1 MSLEADYE
9 PNINIEPDFEGWI
22 VRYNA
27 KSNKDGLAVSKGAFD
42 EQKDKKIPIIVKVTY
57 DNLVNIGACVT
68 EYFENGIYGKCYI
81 KEDQKVAQDILDKV
95 ERGILTHFNIRTDN
109 DADDTVFAYGGVM
122 VSGEIKS
129 IDIVDLPNAFNTDTA
144 IIISKKVSKD
154 YEIKDDET
162 IADYVERTTPNKPLK
177 YEPEIDDKI
186 SDFVNKEIKRS
197 MEEEI
202 NKKYYK
208 KVTITKDDIK
218 DPHDFHAL
226 PWTVD
231 ILGTRY
237 NIKSVD
243 RNTDDKRLEGANAY
257 CDYYAKEIV
266 AIKYEETEESFKD
279 IPAFNRKTLRHE
291 IVHAF
296 LAESGLRRSCSW
308 AENEEVVDWIAIQFP
323 KMLKAFNEANAISS
337 EDIK

>member
-1 MSLEADYE
+1 MSLEAEYE
-9 PNINIEPDFEGWI
+9 PNMDIEPDFEGWI
-22 VRYNA
+22 VKYNA
-27 KSNKDGLAVSKGAFD
+27 KSNEYGLVISKGAFD
-42 EQKDKKIPIIVKVTY
+42 KQKDKKIPIIVKVAY

-95 ERGILTHFNIRTDN
+95 EKGVLTHFNIRIDN
-109 DADDTVFAYGGVM
+109 DAYDTAFAYGGVM

-129 IDIVDLPNAFNTDTA
+129 IDIVDLSNAFNADTA
-144 IIISKKVSKD
+144 IIISKKVSN
-154 YEIKDDET
+154 DDEET
-162 IADYVERTTPNKPLK
+162 EKVLDEH
-177 YEPEIDDKI
+177 
-186 SDFVNKEIKRS
+186 F
-197 MEEEI
+197 EE
-202 NKKYYK
+202 KKSATYK
-208 KVTITKDDIK
+208 KITLTKDDIK

-231 ILGTRY
+231 VLGTRY

-323 KMLKAFNEANAISS
+323 KMLKAFQEANAINS
-337 EDIK
+337 EDLK

>member
-1 MSLEADYE
+1 MSLEADYI
-9 PNINIEPDFEGWI
+9 PNIDIKPDFEGWI

-27 KSNKDGLAVSKGAFD
+27 KSNKDGLVISKGAFD
-42 EQKDKKIPIIVKVTY
+42 EQKGKKIPIIVKVAY
-57 DNLVNIGACVT
+57 DNLVNIGDCVT

-109 DADDTVFAYGGVM
+109 DADGTIFAYGGIM

-129 IDIVDLPNAFNTDTA
+129 IDIVDLPNTFNTDTA
-144 IIISKKVSKD
+144 ISFIHKKVSKD
-154 YEIKDDET
+154 YEISDDEET
-162 IADYVERTTPNKPLK
+162 EKALDEH
-177 YEPEIDDKI
+177 
-186 SDFVNKEIKRS
+186 F
-197 MEEEI
+197 EE
-202 NKKYYK
+202 KKSSTYK
-208 KVTITKDDIK
+208 KITLTKDDIK

-231 ILGTRY
+231 VLGTRY

-279 IPAFNRKTLRHE
+279 IHAFNRKTLRHE

-323 KMLKAFNEANAISS
+323 KMLKAFKEANALNS
-337 EDIK
+337 EDFK

>member
-1 MSLEADYE
+1 MSLEADYI
-9 PNINIEPDFEGWI
+9 PNIDIKPDFEGWI

-27 KSNKDGLAVSKGAFD
+27 KNTKDGLVISKGAFD
-42 EQKDKKIPIIVKVTY
+42 EQKGKNIPIIVKVAH
-57 DNLVNIGACVT
+57 DNLVNIGDCAT

-109 DADDTVFAYGGVM
+109 DADDTIFAYGGIM

-129 IDIVDLPNAFNTDTA
+129 IDIVDCPNAFNTDTA
-144 IIISKKVSKD
+144 ISFIHKKVSKD
-154 YEIKDDET
+154 YETRDDEET
-162 IADYVERTTPNKPLK
+162 E
-177 YEPEIDDKI
+177 
-186 SDFVNKEIKRS
+186 
-197 MEEEI
+197 
-202 NKKYYK
+202 YYK
-208 KVTITKDDIK
+208 KVTLTRDDIK

-231 ILGTRY
+231 VLGTRY

-291 IVHAF
+291 IIHAF

-323 KMLKAFNEANAISS
+323 KMLKAFQEANAINS
-337 EDIK
+337 EDLK

>member
-1 MSLEADYE
+1 MGLEADFSGYVVKYNIKNEDGYSIAKDAFKEQDGKAVTIVNNFYE
-9 PNINIEPDFEGWI
+9 G
-22 VRYNA
+22 
-27 KSNKDGLAVSKGAFD
+27 
-42 EQKDKKIPIIVKVTY
+42 IPIGICVLSNDDVGLYGRCFLKNNHIAQDVLHEVREGMVDAFIV
-57 DNLVNIGACVT
+57 NLEDIVIVDTKDPKTILSSTIKNIMMDQH
-68 EYFENGIYGKCYI
+68 ENGKY
-81 KEDQKVAQDILDKV
+81 A
-95 ERGILTHFNIRTDN
+95 
-109 DADDTVFAYGGVM
+109 
-122 VSGEIKS
+122 SS
-129 IDIVDLPNAFNTDTA
+129 IDF
-144 IIISKKVSKD
+144 
-154 YEIKDDET
+154 
-162 IADYVERTTPNKPLK
+162 
-177 YEPEIDDKI
+177 IDDITDCI
-186 SDFVNKEIKRS
+186 SN
-197 MEEEI
+197 EE
-202 NKKYYK
+202 KKSSTYK
-208 KVTITKDDIK
+208 KVTLTKDDIK

-231 ILGTRY
+231 VLGTRY

-323 KMLKAFNEANAISS
+323 KMLKVFQEAGAINS
-337 EDIK
+337 EDLK

>member
-1 MSLEADYE
+1 MSLEAEYE
-9 PNINIEPDFEGWI
+9 PNMDIEPDFEGWI
-22 VRYNA
+22 VKYNA
-27 KSNKDGLAVSKGAFD
+27 KSNEYGLVISKGAFD
-42 EQKDKKIPIIVKVTY
+42 KQKDKKIPIIVKVAY

-95 ERGILTHFNIRTDN
+95 ERGILTHFNIRIDN
-109 DADDTVFAYGGVM
+109 DAYDTAFAYGGVM

-129 IDIVDLPNAFNTDTA
+129 IDIVDLSNAFNADTA
-144 IIISKKVSKD
+144 IIISKKVSN
-154 YEIKDDET
+154 DDEET
-162 IADYVERTTPNKPLK
+162 EKVLDEH
-177 YEPEIDDKI
+177 
-186 SDFVNKEIKRS
+186 F
-197 MEEEI
+197 EE
-202 NKKYYK
+202 KKSATYK
-208 KVTITKDDIK
+208 KVILTRDDIK

-231 ILGTRY
+231 VLGTRY

-323 KMLKAFNEANAISS
+323 KMLKAFQEANAINS
-337 EDIK
+337 EDLK

>member
-1 MSLEADYE
+1 MSLEADYI
-9 PNINIEPDFEGWI
+9 PNIDIKPDFEGWI

-27 KSNKDGLAVSKGAFD
+27 KSNKEGLVISKGAFD
-42 EQKDKKIPIIVKVTY
+42 EQKGKKIPIIVKVTY
-57 DNLVNIGACVT
+57 DNLVNIGVCVT

-95 ERGILTHFNIRTDN
+95 EKGILTHFNIRTHN
-109 DADDTVFAYGGVM
+109 DAGGTIFASGGIM
-122 VSGEIKS
+122 IEGEIKS

-144 IIISKKVSKD
+144 INFIHKKVSKD
-154 YEIKDDET
+154 YET
-162 IADYVERTTPNKPLK
+162 
-177 YEPEIDDKI
+177 
-186 SDFVNKEIKRS
+186 SDNENT
-197 MEEEI
+197 E
-202 NKKYYK
+202 YYK
-208 KVTITKDDIK
+208 KVTLTKDDIK

-231 ILGTRY
+231 VLGTRY

-323 KMLKAFNEANAISS
+323 KMLKAFQEANAINS
-337 EDIK
+337 EDLK

>member
-1 MSLEADYE
+1 MSLEAEYE
-9 PNINIEPDFEGWI
+9 PNIDIEPDFEGWI
-22 VRYNA
+22 VKYNA
-27 KSNKDGLAVSKGAFD
+27 KSNEYGLVISKGAFD
-42 EQKDKKIPIIVKVTY
+42 KQKDKKIPIIVKVAY

-95 ERGILTHFNIRTDN
+95 ERGILTHFNIRIDN
-109 DADDTVFAYGGVM
+109 DAYDTAFAYGGVM

-129 IDIVDLPNAFNTDTA
+129 IDIVDLSNAFNADTA
-144 IIISKKVSKD
+144 IIISKKVSN
-154 YEIKDDET
+154 DDEET
-162 IADYVERTTPNKPLK
+162 EKVLDEH
-177 YEPEIDDKI
+177 
-186 SDFVNKEIKRS
+186 F
-197 MEEEI
+197 EE
-202 NKKYYK
+202 KKSATYK
-208 KVTITKDDIK
+208 KVILTKDDIK

-231 ILGTRY
+231 VLGTRY

-323 KMLKAFNEANAISS
+323 KMLKAFQEANAINS
-337 EDIK
+337 EDLKWRNN

>member
-1 MSLEADYE
+1 MSLVPEYE

-22 VRYNA
+22 VKYNA
-27 KSNKDGLAVSKGAFD
+27 KSNEYGLVISKGAFD
-42 EQKDKKIPIIVKVTY
+42 KQKDKKIPIIVKVAY
-57 DNLVNIGACVT
+57 DNLVNIGACIT

-95 ERGILTHFNIRTDN
+95 KKGVLTHFNIRIDN
-109 DADDTVFAYGGVM
+109 DANDTVFAYGGVM

-129 IDIVDLPNAFNTDTA
+129 IDIVDLSNAFNADTA
-144 IIISKKVSKD
+144 IISKKVSN
-154 YEIKDDET
+154 DDEET
-162 IADYVERTTPNKPLK
+162 EKVLDEH
-177 YEPEIDDKI
+177 
-186 SDFVNKEIKRS
+186 F
-197 MEEEI
+197 EE
-202 NKKYYK
+202 KKSATYK
-208 KVTITKDDIK
+208 KVILTRDDIK

-231 ILGTRY
+231 VLGTRY

-323 KMLKAFNEANAISS
+323 KMLKAFQEANAINS
-337 EDIK
+337 EDLKWRSN

>member
-1 MSLEADYE
+1 MSLEAEYE
-9 PNINIEPDFEGWI
+9 PNIDIEPDFEGWI
-22 VRYNA
+22 VKYNA
-27 KSNKDGLAVSKGAFD
+27 KSNEYGLVISKGAFD
-42 EQKDKKIPIIVKVTY
+42 KQKDKKIPIIVKVAY

-95 ERGILTHFNIRTDN
+95 ERGILTHFNIRIDN
-109 DADDTVFAYGGVM
+109 DAYDTAFAYGGVM

-129 IDIVDLPNAFNTDTA
+129 IDIVDLSNAFNADTA
-144 IIISKKVSKD
+144 IIISKKVSN
-154 YEIKDDET
+154 DDEET
-162 IADYVERTTPNKPLK
+162 EKVLDEH
-177 YEPEIDDKI
+177 
-186 SDFVNKEIKRS
+186 F
-197 MEEEI
+197 EE
-202 NKKYYK
+202 KKSATYK
-208 KVTITKDDIK
+208 KVILTKDDIK

-231 ILGTRY
+231 VLGTRY

-323 KMLKAFNEANAISS
+323 KMLKAFQEANAINS
-337 EDIK
+337 EDLK

>member
-1 MSLEADYE
+1 MSLEAEYE
-9 PNINIEPDFEGWI
+9 PNMDIEPDFEGWI
-22 VRYNA
+22 VKYNA
-27 KSNKDGLAVSKGAFD
+27 KSNEYGLVISKGAFD
-42 EQKDKKIPIIVKVTY
+42 KQKDKKIPIIVKVAY

-95 ERGILTHFNIRTDN
+95 ERGILTHFNIRIDN
-109 DADDTVFAYGGVM
+109 DAYDTAFAYGGVM

-129 IDIVDLPNAFNTDTA
+129 IDIVDLSNAFNADTA
-144 IIISKKVSKD
+144 IIISKKVSN
-154 YEIKDDET
+154 DDEET
-162 IADYVERTTPNKPLK
+162 EKVLDEH
-177 YEPEIDDKI
+177 
-186 SDFVNKEIKRS
+186 F
-197 MEEEI
+197 EE
-202 NKKYYK
+202 KKSATYK
-208 KVTITKDDIK
+208 KITLTKDDIK

-231 ILGTRY
+231 VLGTRY

-323 KMLKAFNEANAISS
+323 KMLKAFQEANAINS
-337 EDIK
+337 EDLK

>member
-1 MSLEADYE
+1 MSLEADYI
-9 PNINIEPDFEGWI
+9 PNIDIKPDFEGWI

-27 KSNKDGLAVSKGAFD
+27 KNTKDGLVISKGAFD
-42 EQKDKKIPIIVKVTY
+42 EQKGKNIPIIVKVAH
-57 DNLVNIGACVT
+57 DNLVNIGDCAT

-109 DADDTVFAYGGVM
+109 DADGTIFAYGGIM
-122 VSGEIKS
+122 ISGEIKS
-129 IDIVDLPNAFNTDTA
+129 IDIVDLSNAFNTDTA
-144 IIISKKVSKD
+144 ISFIHKKVAKD
-154 YEIKDDET
+154 YETRDE
-162 IADYVERTTPNKPLK
+162 E
-177 YEPEIDDKI
+177 
-186 SDFVNKEIKRS
+186 
-197 MEEEI
+197 
-202 NKKYYK
+202 KKSSTYK
-208 KVTITKDDIK
+208 KITLTRDDIK

-231 ILGTRY
+231 VLGTRY

-291 IVHAF
+291 IIHAF

-323 KMLKAFNEANAISS
+323 KMLKAFQEAGAINS
-337 EDIK
+337 EDLK

>member
-1 MSLEADYE
+1 MSLVPEYE

-22 VRYNA
+22 VKYNA
-27 KSNKDGLAVSKGAFD
+27 KSNEYGLVISKGAFD
-42 EQKDKKIPIIVKVTY
+42 KQKDKKIPIIVKVAY
-57 DNLVNIGACVT
+57 DNLVNIGACIT

-95 ERGILTHFNIRTDN
+95 KKGVLTHFNIRIDN
-109 DADDTVFAYGGVM
+109 DANDTVFAYGGVM

-129 IDIVDLPNAFNTDTA
+129 IDIVDLSNAFNADTA
-144 IIISKKVSKD
+144 IISKKVSN
-154 YEIKDDET
+154 DDEET
-162 IADYVERTTPNKPLK
+162 EKVLDEH
-177 YEPEIDDKI
+177 
-186 SDFVNKEIKRS
+186 F
-197 MEEEI
+197 EE
-202 NKKYYK
+202 KKSATYK
-208 KVTITKDDIK
+208 KVILTRDDIK

-231 ILGTRY
+231 VLGTRY

-323 KMLKAFNEANAISS
+323 KMLKAFQEANAINS
-337 EDIK
+337 EDLK

>member
-1 MSLEADYE
+1 MSLEADYIPGDMKYCDFSGYVIKYDVKNE
-9 PNINIEPDFEGWI
+9 DGYSIAKDAFKEHDRKAITIVNNFYEGIPVGICLLSNDDVGLYGRCFLKNFPN
-22 VRYNA
+22 
-27 KSNKDGLAVSKGAFD
+27 
-42 EQKDKKIPIIVKVTY
+42 
-57 DNLVNIGACVT
+57 
-68 EYFENGIYGKCYI
+68 
-81 KEDQKVAQDILDKV
+81 AQDVLQDVREGMVDAFIVNLEKTIINTKDPKTV
-95 ERGILTHFNIRTDN
+95 LSGTIKNIMMDQHEN
-109 DADDTVFAYGGVM
+109 CKY
-122 VSGEIKS
+122 VSS
-129 IDIVDLPNAFNTDTA
+129 IDFV
-144 IIISKKVSKD
+144 KD
-154 YEIKDDET
+154 IKDCVSNEETEKVLDEHF
-162 IADYVERTTPNKPLK
+162 EEKKPTT
-177 YEPEIDDKI
+177 
-186 SDFVNKEIKRS
+186 
-197 MEEEI
+197 
-202 NKKYYK
+202 YK
-208 KVTITKDDIK
+208 KVILTRDDIK

-323 KMLKAFNEANAISS
+323 KMLKAFQEANAINS
-337 EDIK
+337 EDLK